1 MKYVNYDHLL
11 LSHSKFRVMCEHDY
25 GLRKMCILD
34 GEAEWN
40 EITEVSSVP
49 HCGEK
54 SIFLIK
60 CPVSAKP
67 QQCPTFPPKNN
78 FLANIFFCPY

>member
-34 GEAEWN
+34 GEK
-40 EITEVSSVP
+40 EVSSVP
-49 HCGEK
+49 HCAGK
-54 SIFLIK
+54 SLFLIK
-60 CPVSAKP
+60 CPASR
-67 QQCPTFPPKNN
+67 
-78 FLANIFFCPY
+78 